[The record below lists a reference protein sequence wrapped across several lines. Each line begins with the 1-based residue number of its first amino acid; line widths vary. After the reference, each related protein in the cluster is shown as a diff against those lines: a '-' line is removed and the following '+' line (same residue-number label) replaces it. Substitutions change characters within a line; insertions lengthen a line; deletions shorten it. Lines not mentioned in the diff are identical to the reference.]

1 MNQPVHSKVTSA
13 HLQRNAYLYVRQ
25 STLQQVVAN
34 TESSQRQ
41 YQLRQRAVALGWRS
55 DQIVVIDCDQGQSGA
70 SSVDREGFQLLVS
83 EVGLGRAGIVMGL
96 EVSRL
101 ARNSMDWHR
110 LLEICA
116 LADTLIL
123 DEDGV
128 YEPGHFNDRL
138 LLGMKG
144 TMSEAELHVLR
155 ARLQGGVLNKARRGE
170 LEIRLPAGFV
180 YDESG
185 RPVLDPDKQV
195 RETIQLFFET
205 FRRCGTAGA
214 TVRAFQD
221 QGLRFP
227 SRPTYGPNK
236 GEVVWHQLRY
246 SRALQILH
254 NVRYAG
260 AFAFGCTRSR
270 KTVDGHCRT
279 RRLPRD
285 EWTVLIKD
293 AHAGYIS
300 WDDLEENCR
309 RLRDNGQKIQGN
321 GGSSPPREGSALLQ
335 GLVICG
341 ACGGRMTIAYHVRG
355 GRRIPDYVCQRS
367 ELRWERTHCQCI
379 TGACIDDAVG
389 DLLVREM
396 SPTALEIAVDVQRE
410 LQLRAEQA
418 DRLRYREVERA
429 RYEVDAARRRY
440 MRVDPDNRLVADEL
454 EAIWNTKLRAVNTA
468 QEEYERQRRNDGLQI
483 DDARRERISSLATD
497 FPRLWKAATTSDR
510 DRKRMIRLIVEDVT
524 VIRDH
529 ALIRAHVRFR
539 GGKTETLEVATPP
552 KYWEKRRTSPEAVAE
567 IDRLL
572 EDHTLSEVA
581 EIINRL
587 GYRSGDGLLFTRQ
600 ILKNVCAAYR
610 LKSQKKRLLEAGLV
624 SRRELA
630 KRLGVREPTITRW
643 HRAGRLKAQRCNDK
657 NELLFEPP
665 TADEEAKLAGRAPGA
680 PVCRSEREPSTTT
693 NRRGVV

>member
-1 MNQPVHSKVTSA
+1 MSHPVHHKVTSA

-41 YQLRQRAVALGWRS
+41 YQLRQRAVALGWHQ

-70 SSVDREGFQLLVS
+70 SSADREGFQQLVS
-83 EVGLGRAGIVMGL
+83 EVGMGRAGIVMGL

-101 ARNSMDWHR
+101 ARNSTDWHR

-155 ARLQGGVLNKARRGE
+155 ARLQGGLLNKARRGE

-180 YDESG
+180 YDEAG

-195 RETIQLFFET
+195 RETIELFFET

-227 SRPTYGPNK
+227 SRPAYGPHK
-236 GEVVWHQLRY
+236 GEVVWGQLRY

-270 KTVDGHCRT
+270 KTVDGHCRN
-279 RRLPRD
+279 RRLPRN
-285 EWTVLIKD
+285 EWAVLIKN

-300 WDDLEENCR
+300 WDELEENQQ
-309 RLRDNGQKIQGN
+309 RLRDNGQRIQGN
-321 GGSSPPREGSALLQ
+321 GGTTPPREGSALLQ
-335 GLVICG
+335 GLVVCG
-341 ACGGRMTIAYHVRG
+341 VCGNHMTIAYHVRG
-355 GRRIPDYVCQRS
+355 GRRIPNYFCQRS
-367 ELRWERTHCQCI
+367 ELRWERTYCQRV

-389 DLLVREM
+389 ELLVREM
-396 SPTALEIAVDVQRE
+396 NPTALEMAVEVQRE
-410 LQLRAEQA
+410 LQQRAEQA

-429 RYEVDAARRRY
+429 QYEADVARRRF

-454 EAIWNTKLRAVNTA
+454 EAIWNDKLRAVKAA
-468 QEEYERQRRNDGLQI
+468 QEDYERRCRHDGSSI
-483 DDARRERISSLATD
+483 DDAQRERISSLTTD
-497 FPRLWKAATTSDR
+497 FPRLWKAATTTDR

-524 VIRDH
+524 LIRDH
-529 ALIRAHVRFR
+529 ALIRVHVRFR
-539 GGKTETLEVATPP
+539 GGKTESLEVTPP
-552 KYWEKRRTSPEAVAE
+552 PKSWEKRLTSPEAVAE

-572 EDHTLSEVA
+572 HDHTLGEIA
-581 EIINRL
+581 EIVNQL

-610 LKSQKKRLLEAGLV
+610 LKSRKRRLLEAGLI
-624 SRRELA
+624 SRGDLA
-630 KRLGVREPTITRW
+630 KRLGVGWATVARW

-657 NELLFEPP
+657 NEFLFEPL
-665 TADEEAKLAGRAPGA
+665 TAADGA
-680 PVCRSEREPSTTT
+680 RMRHRRTPP
-693 NRRGVV
+693 RGVETVDSAQRIEEV

>member
-1 MNQPVHSKVTSA
+1 MNHSVDSKVTSG
-13 HLQRNAYLYVRQ
+13 HLQRTAYLYVRQ
-25 STLQQVVAN
+25 STLQQVMEN

-41 YQLRQRAVALGWRS
+41 YQLRQRAVALGWRE
-55 DQIVVIDCDQGQSGA
+55 DQIVVIDCDQGRSGA
-70 SSVDREGFQLLVS
+70 SSADREGFQQLVS
-83 EVGLGRAGIVMGL
+83 EVGVGRAGIVMGL

-101 ARNSMDWHR
+101 ARNSADWHR

-128 YEPGHFNDRL
+128 YEPAHFNDRL

-144 TMSEAELHVLR
+144 TMSEAELHILR
-155 ARLQGGVLNKARRGE
+155 ARLQGGLLNKARRGE
-170 LEIRLPAGFV
+170 LEISLPAGFV
-180 YDESG
+180 YDELR

-214 TVRAFQD
+214 TVKAFQD

-227 SRPTYGPNK
+227 SRPVYGPNK
-236 GEVVWHQLRY
+236 GEVVWQQLRY
-246 SRALQILH
+246 SRALQILG

-260 AFAFGCTRSR
+260 AYAFGRTRCR
-270 KTVDGHCRT
+270 KTIDGRHRT

-285 EWTVLIKD
+285 EWAVLLKN

-300 WDDLEENCR
+300 WDEFEENRR
-309 RLRDNGQKIQGN
+309 RLRDNGQKLQGS
-321 GGSSPPREGSALLQ
+321 GGTTPPREGSALLQ
-335 GLVICG
+335 GLVVCG
-341 ACGGRMTIAYHVRG
+341 VCGCRMTIAYHVRG

-367 ELRWERTHCQCI
+367 ELQWEKSYCQRV

-396 SPTALEIAVDVQRE
+396 SPMALEMAIDVQRE

-429 RYEVDAARRRY
+429 RYEADAARRRY
-440 MRVDPDNRLVADEL
+440 MRIDPDNRLVADEL
-454 EAIWNTKLRAVNTA
+454 EAIWNDKLRAVKAA
-468 QEEYERQRRNDGLQI
+468 QEEYERRRRNDGSSI
-483 DDARRERISSLATD
+483 DDGQRERISSLATD
-497 FPRLWKAATTSDR
+497 FPQLWKEATTTDR
-510 DRKRMIRLIVEDVT
+510 DRKRMIRLLVEDATLVKE
-524 VIRDH
+524 H
-529 ALIRAHVRFR
+529 ALIRVHVRFR
-539 GGKTETLEVATPP
+539 GGKTESLEVTPP
-552 KYWEKRRTSPEAVAE
+552 PKSWEKRLTSPEAVAE

-572 EDHTLSEVA
+572 DDHTLD
-581 EIINRL
+581 EIAGIVNRL

-610 LKSQKKRLLEAGLV
+610 LKSRKQRLLAAGLI

-630 KRLGVREPTITRW
+630 ERLGVGCQTIARW
-643 HRAGRLKAQRCNDK
+643 HRAGRLVARRCNDK
-657 NELLFEPP
+657 NEYLFEPP
-665 TADEEAKLAGRAPGA
+665 TADDATRLRRKRATRP
-680 PVCRSEREPSTTT
+680 RSGQQCST
-693 NRRGVV
+693 NR